1 MNVVCL
7 VIDRLQAGYVGAYGN
22 TWIETPNLDRLACQS
37 FLLEHA
43 LIDSP
48 DLERLYR
55 SYWQGWH
62 ALCPAPPPETRP
74 SLPALLREAGA
85 TTVLLSDEPL
95 LARHPGA
102 EDFDELIEIDPPW
115 QPETAR
121 RIDQTQF
128 SRCFERAIDRL
139 ASLRG
144 PFMLWC
150 HLGGL
155 GTTWDAPLE
164 FRQAYREPGDPPP
177 PEGAEVHERTLPP
190 DCDPDELLGIS
201 QSYAGQVS
209 LLDACLGAF
218 LDLFDGLPDAGET
231 LLTVTSSRGFPLGE
245 HRRVGPCDDSLFGEL
260 VHVPWM
266 IRFPDAAGAGKGVRN
281 RLCKAPSGPFRQ
293 TVPDTFSGAAARS
306 QALVEPADLWAT
318 LLDWWELDDVPDS
331 PSAESILRLV
341 RRENGPFRD
350 RLCIAGRDGGRA
362 IRTPAWFFLA
372 GDPPKLFAKP
382 DDRWEVNDV
391 TSLCPEVTEC
401 LRDALAQYE
410 QTLSAG
416 RIADL
421 PALSDILVNGLE

>member
-22 TWIETPNLDRLACQS
+22 TWIETPNLDRLASQS
-37 FLLEHA
+37 FLLEQA

-62 ALCPAPPPETRP
+62 ALCPAPPSETRP
-74 SLPALLREAGA
+74 SLAALFRKAGA
-85 TTVLLSDEPL
+85 ITELLSDEPL

-102 EDFDELIEIDPPW
+102 EDFDDLIEIDPPW
-115 QPETAR
+115 QPETAQ
-121 RIDQTQF
+121 RIDQTHF

-139 ASLRG
+139 SSVRG

-164 FRQAYREPGDPPP
+164 FRQAYMEPGDPPP
-177 PEGAEVHERTLPP
+177 PEGAEVPERTLPP

-201 QSYAGQVS
+201 QSYAGQVT
-209 LLDACLGAF
+209 LLDTCLGAF
-218 LDLFDGLPDAGET
+218 LNMFDDLPDAGET

-245 HRRVGPCDDSLFGEL
+245 HRRVGPCDDALFGEL

-266 IRFPDAAGAGKGVRN
+266 IRFPDAA
-281 RLCKAPSGPFRQ
+281 
-293 TVPDTFSGAAARS
+293 GAAARS

-318 LLDWWELDDVPDS
+318 LLDWLEVDGIPDS

-341 RRENGPFRD
+341 RRENGPLRD

-362 IRTPAWFFLA
+362 IRTPAWFLRA
-372 GDPPKLFAKP
+372 GDPPELFAKP
-382 DDRWEVNDV
+382 DDHWEVNDV

-421 PALSDILVNGLE
+421 PALSDILVSGFE

>member
-37 FLLEHA
+37 FLLENS

-62 ALCPAPPPETRP
+62 ALCSSPPPETRP
-74 SLPALLREAGA
+74 SLPALLRAADAA
-85 TTVLLSDEPL
+85 TALLTDEPL

-102 EDFDELIEIDPPW
+102 EDFDDLIEINPPW
-115 QPETAR
+115 QPEIAR
-121 RIDQTQF
+121 RIDQTHF
-128 SRCFERAIDRL
+128 SRCFERAIDWL
-139 ASLRG
+139 SSVQD

-177 PEGAEVHERTLPP
+177 PEGAEVPERTLPP
-190 DCDPDELLGIS
+190 DCDPDEVLGIS

-218 LDLFDGLPDAGET
+218 LEMFDGLPAAGET

-245 HRRVGPCDDSLFGEL
+245 HQRVGPCDDALFGEL

-266 IRFPDAAGAGKGVRN
+266 IRFPDAA
-281 RLCKAPSGPFRQ
+281 
-293 TVPDTFSGAAARS
+293 GAAARS

-318 LLDWWELDDVPDS
+318 LLDWWKLDDVPYS

-341 RRENGPFRD
+341 RRENGPLRD
-350 RLCIAGRDGGRA
+350 RLCIAGREGGRA
-362 IRTPAWFFLA
+362 IRTPAWFLRA

-410 QTLSAG
+410 QTLSSG